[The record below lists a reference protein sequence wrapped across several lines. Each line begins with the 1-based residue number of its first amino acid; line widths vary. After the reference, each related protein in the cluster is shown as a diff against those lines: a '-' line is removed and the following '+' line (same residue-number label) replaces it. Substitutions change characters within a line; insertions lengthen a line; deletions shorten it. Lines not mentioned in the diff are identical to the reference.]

1 MEQRIA
7 FTDANKGLLD
17 GLFTTGMYL
26 HKSGLNLKLQELIK
40 MRASQINGCA
50 YCLDM
55 HWKDAIK
62 LGETAQRLYSLPAW
76 KECPYYTDAERAA
89 LAYTEAVTKIPQ
101 QDVSDD
107 VYNELGKHFDKA
119 QIADITMAIIAINSW
134 NRLNIAFR
142 SIPGDYKP
150 GQFNQ

>member
-17 GLFTTGMYL
+17 GLFKIGMYL
-26 HKSGLNLKLQELIK
+26 KQSGLDHKLLELIK
-40 MRASQINGCA
+40 TRASQINGCA

-55 HWKDAIK
+55 HWKDAIV
-62 LGETAQRLYSLPAW
+62 LGETEQRLYSLPAW

-101 QDVSDD
+101 TDVSDE
-107 VYNELGKHFDKA
+107 VFNELSRHFNKA
-119 QIADITMAIIAINSW
+119 QIADLTMAIISINSW
-134 NRLNIAFR
+134 NRLNVAFR
-142 SIPGDYKP
+142 STPGGYKP
-150 GQFNQ
+150 GMFN

>member
-1 MEQRIA
+1 
-7 FTDANKGLLD
+7 
-17 GLFTTGMYL
+17 
-26 HKSGLNLKLQELIK
+26 

-62 LGETAQRLYSLPAW
+62 LGETEQRLYSLPAW

-89 LAYTEAVTKIPQ
+89 LAYTEAVTKIPDT
-101 QDVSDD
+101 DVSDE
-107 VYNELGKHFDKA
+107 VYNELSKHFNKA

-134 NRLNIAFR
+134 NRLNVAFR
-142 SIPGDYKP
+142 TIPGDYKP
-150 GQFNQ
+150 GQFN